1 MISAIFQFF
10 SHTVNEGEFADN
22 TTGNL
27 TCPKGQVI
35 VLHYLE
41 WRGIEFIL
49 KNRTVSS
56 NSSSF
61 IHSTTTSVTSM
72 ATSFPHSS
80 VTSQGMLPHGSLGI
94 SATNSNIIRNTATI
108 LAIHLSSEQIVS
120 TNLLQSS
127 FSSSQSQVPTS
138 SSPSSS
144 SSLSSSFSPSSS
156 SLSSLPPSAVSHSS
170 PQFLSSVSQILS
182 SSTLWLSS
190 VNYEFYNVTEVLT
203 PVRVHHTKLMKCM
216 GKRKCSFDV
225 STNKFGDP
233 YPGKITLLRI
243 FIRHS
248 CQLGKGILKVWLA
261 LYCDRYCFHDHFDW
275 YLACVAGAW
284 K

>member
-1 MISAIFQFF
+1 
-10 SHTVNEGEFADN
+10 
-22 TTGNL
+22 
-27 TCPKGQVI
+27 
-35 VLHYLE
+35 
-41 WRGIEFIL
+41 
-49 KNRTVSS
+49 
-56 NSSSF
+56 
-61 IHSTTTSVTSM
+61 M

-94 SATNSNIIRNTATI
+94 SVSNSDIIRNTATI
-108 LAIHLSSEQIVS
+108 LAIHLSSEAIVS
-120 TNLLQSS
+120 TNRLQSS
-127 FSSSQSQVPTS
+127 FSSSQSEVPTSSSLSTSSSS

-144 SSLSSSFSPSSS
+144 SPSLSSP
-156 SLSSLPPSAVSHSS
+156 SSLPASAVSHSS

-203 PVRVHHTKLMKCM
+203 PVPVHHTKLMKCM
-216 GKRKCSFDV
+216 GKQKCSFDV

-261 LYCDRYCFHDHFDW
+261 LYCDRYCFHDHFDL
-275 YLACVAGAW
+275 Y
-284 K
+284 